1 MPDFVKMFNAII
13 ILLIGFVLLIK
24 GADYFVEGSSAV
36 AKKLRI
42 PTIIVGLTIVAL
54 GTSLPELAVSVTA
67 SLVDNNEIAVSNV
80 VGSNL
85 FNLLVVCGA
94 CTLFAPLAIS
104 KDTLKKDFPLSIG
117 CAIVLLVMGIM
128 GKEVGRLD
136 GVILLVFFITYIAI
150 LVRQALKA
158 RAVVSDEDVNCDD
171 ESDEKDAKDIPVW
184 LCLMYIVGGVVAIK
198 FGGDFVVDGAST
210 IAGLLGMSQTLIG
223 LTVVAVGT
231 SLPELVT
238 SIVAG
243 RKGEVDMALGNVI
256 GSNIFNVLFILG
268 TAGSISPMS
277 FINDKVGFDNIV
289 DITVLIA
296 VSLLTYVFAWSK
308 KKIEKK
314 EGIIMISIYVIYMMF
329 AVVRGISG

>member
-1 MPDFVKMFNAII
+1 
-13 ILLIGFVLLIK
+13 
-24 GADYFVEGSSAV
+24 
-36 AKKLRI
+36 
-42 PTIIVGLTIVAL
+42 
-54 GTSLPELAVSVTA
+54 
-67 SLVDNNEIAVSNV
+67 
-80 VGSNL
+80 
-85 FNLLVVCGA
+85 
-94 CTLFAPLAIS
+94 
-104 KDTLKKDFPLSIG
+104 
-117 CAIVLLVMGIM
+117 
-128 GKEVGRLD
+128 
-136 GVILLVFFITYIAI
+136 
-150 LVRQALKA
+150 
-158 RAVVSDEDVNCDD
+158 
-171 ESDEKDAKDIPVW
+171 
-184 LCLMYIVGGVVAIK
+184 MYIVGGVVAIK

-210 IAGLLGMSQTLIG
+210 IAGVLGMSQTLIG

-256 GSNIFNVLFILG
+256 GSNIYNVLFILG

-289 DITVLIA
+289 DITVLIV